1 MYYNNKKWG
10 NMKKSVIIQSI
21 ITIIMVIA
29 VIGFGVYAL
38 LISNADRK
46 SQVVIDVKDQN
57 INVGISGESSF
68 GPEGS
73 KFETQTDSNGIVHA
87 IWALEDLVLTEESA
101 TTPETIQLKMFNFNK
116 DNIYNFSVKIEG
128 VAFDEHNR
136 FKSEVVL
143 LCDGA
148 AVASQV
154 ITKDQRIFEQ
164 TFSGSTE
171 EFEFVFK
178 YTLNTFNS
186 SFDLRQDIKI
196 TLQTQWSQQ

>member
-1 MYYNNKKWG
+1 H
-10 NMKKSVIIQSI
+10 
-21 ITIIMVIA
+21 
-29 VIGFGVYAL
+29 
-38 LISNADRK
+38 
-46 SQVVIDVKDQN
+46 
-57 INVGISGESSF
+57 E
-68 GPEGS
+68 
-73 KFETQTDSNGIVHA
+73 
-87 IWALEDLVLTEESA
+87 
-101 TTPETIQLKMFNFNK
+101 
-116 DNIYNFSVKIEG
+116 
-128 VAFDEHNR
+128 R

-143 LCDGA
+143 LCDGV

>member
-1 MYYNNKKWG
+1 
-10 NMKKSVIIQSI
+10 MKKSVIVQSI

-57 INVGISGESSF
+57 INVGINGETSF
-68 GPEGS
+68 GPEGE
-73 KFETQTDSNGIVHA
+73 KFETQTDSYGIVTS
-87 IWALEDLVLTEESA
+87 IWALRDLVLTEESA
-101 TTPETIQLKMFNFNK
+101 TTPETIKLKMYNFNK
-116 DNIYNFSVKIEG
+116 DNIYNFNVKIEG

-143 LCDGA
+143 LCDGV

-164 TFSGSTE
+164 TFSGSTQ
-171 EFEFVFK
+171 EFEFLFR
-178 YTLNTFNS
+178 YTLVTLNS
-186 SFDLRQDIKI
+186 SFDVFQDIKI
-196 TLQTQWSQQ
+196 TLRTQWSQQ

>member
-1 MYYNNKKWG
+1 
-10 NMKKSVIIQSI
+10 MKKSVIFQSI
-21 ITIIMVIA
+21 ITIIMIIA

-38 LISNADRK
+38 LLSNADRK

-73 KFETQTDSNGIVHA
+73 KFETQTDQNGIETS
-87 IWALEDLVLTEESA
+87 IWALEDLVLTEASA
-101 TTPETIQLKMFNFNK
+101 TTPETIQLKMHNNNK
-116 DNIYNFSVKIEG
+116 DSIYNFSVKIEG

-171 EFEFVFK
+171 EFEFVFR

-186 SFDLRQDIKI
+186 SFEVFQDIKI

>member
-10 NMKKSVIIQSI
+10 NMKKSVIFQSI
-21 ITIIMVIA
+21 ITIIMIIA

-38 LISNADRK
+38 LLSNADRK

-73 KFETQTDSNGIVHA
+73 KFETQTDQNGIETS
-87 IWALEDLVLTEESA
+87 IWELEDLVLTEASA
-101 TTPETIQLKMFNFNK
+101 TTPETIQLKMHNNNK
-116 DNIYNFSVKIEG
+116 DSIYNFSVKIEG

-148 AVASQV
+148 AVSSQV

-171 EFEFVFK
+171 EFEFVFR

-186 SFDLRQDIKI
+186 SFEVKQDITI